1 MANKAYPHLQVN
13 SSGIFFIMLPKKM
26 LNDMAYTWYN
36 FTDEI
41 TRMEVYTIDGHQL
54 YGDSDFVV
62 RIFRERVIKY
72 SFGTQTEYRFFPQI
86 DNERLEERWEIGDA
100 VQGYRKIKE
109 AMKAAEEELEKLIAQ
124 YPDHT

>member
-1 MANKAYPHLQVN
+1 
-13 SSGIFFIMLPKKM
+13 MLPKKM